1 MAREPISDTPDAR
14 LADAVR
20 RVKIATAERTD
31 VVVDMK
37 EADRA
42 RLEILADELRPIF
55 DQVPPEDERFDF
67 AISSGIQPRLWID
80 ATAHVIMGRDRRTYR
95 FVRDTRSGRVVLAEA
110 MSIEP
115 VVDRVTL
122 YIAERLHERE
132 MAFAADEIVS
142 YRPGISQ
149 RPTAATSLAGSLETL
164 RRAEHDER
172 TLDRPAEARPGTM
185 PTGAGRAASAPTDA
199 PEKPDPNAIGPAV
212 WAAMGAVVAFGLFIL
227 ALRDQ
232 LL

>member
-67 AISSGIQPRLWID
+67 AI
-80 ATAHVIMGRDRRTYR
+80 
-95 FVRDTRSGRVVLAEA
+95 
-110 MSIEP
+110 
-115 VVDRVTL
+115 
-122 YIAERLHERE
+122 
-132 MAFAADEIVS
+132 
-142 YRPGISQ
+142 
-149 RPTAATSLAGSLETL
+149 
-164 RRAEHDER
+164 
-172 TLDRPAEARPGTM
+172 
-185 PTGAGRAASAPTDA
+185 
-199 PEKPDPNAIGPAV
+199 
-212 WAAMGAVVAFGLFIL
+212 
-227 ALRDQ
+227 
-232 LL
+232 